1 MRPGGK
7 EALGD
12 WGGMGG
18 LRGGTT
24 WAGTRGL
31 TKLLNGTVC
40 APRQLQGHVYPAPL
54 VLDPAV
60 GLEGDAGAGG
70 LRDDGHKLGVG
81 MGWDRV
87 LGAAFSLFSSG
98 SPGSLPS
105 RVQAHTPSPHLVAIP

>member
-1 MRPGGK
+1 M
-7 EALGD
+7 
-12 WGGMGG
+12 
-18 LRGGTT
+18 
-24 WAGTRGL
+24 
-31 TKLLNGTVC
+31 
-40 APRQLQGHVYPAPL
+40 YPAPL

-105 RVQAHTPSPHLVAIP
+105 RVQAHTPSPHLVAIPLQSTPGHLGPSLPRTRPHLLAAHKALFLPEVHMVDGQALFCSGLKDH